1 MRSSSPLG
9 SVAVVNKD
17 HDLRSS
23 SSVGTVVELSSGV
36 LGEFSHRWGF
46 RKFRVYL
53 RSESGV
59 TGSTR

>member
-36 LGEFSHRWGF
+36 SGEFSHRGVSGSAGF
-46 RKFRVYL
+46 TCVVRGGCDVC
-53 RSESGV
+53 G
-59 TGSTR
+59 